1 MVLGKCV
8 IDHSRGW
15 DQCEYASQ
23 TYRPT
28 DNLGEPVNPD
38 TYTTLGVTI
47 DDGVARIALDNPP
60 VNVLGGTVIRELHDV
75 LGALRDDR
83 RVRVIVFSS
92 ANPEF
97 FLAHVDI
104 HILDELEQLREIADR
119 NPDANLFQGVG
130 ELLRHQPQ
138 VTIVKLDGKAR
149 AGGAE
154 FVAAADLTFA
164 ARETAGLGQTEVLM
178 GIVPGGGGTQYLR
191 DRVGR
196 NRALELLLTAD
207 LVDADTAAAYGWINR
222 AVPAAELDA
231 VVDQVAKKIAA
242 LSPELIAAAKRLVP
256 PADLADGLKA
266 EHDAWAELVSGPLPA
281 QLMARALDHGVQTP
295 DGERDL
301 ESVMRGIAATL

>member
-1 MVLGKCV
+1 MDL
-8 IDHSRGW
+8 
-15 DQCEYASQ
+15 
-23 TYRPT
+23 
-28 DNLGEPVNPD
+28 D
-38 TYTTLGVTI
+38 TYSTLDVTI
-47 DDGVARIALDNPP
+47 DAGVAWIVLDNPP
-60 VNVLGGTVIRELHDV
+60 VNVLGATLIRELHEV
-75 LGALRDDR
+75 LGTLRDDR
-83 RVRVIVFSS
+83 RVRVVVFSS

-104 HILDELEQLREIADR
+104 HILDEMDRLQEIADR

-138 VTIVKLDGKAR
+138 VTIVKLAGKAR

-191 DRVGR
+191 ERVGR
-196 NRALELLLTAD
+196 NRALELLLTGD
-207 LVDADTAAAYGWINR
+207 LVDADTAAAYGWVNR
-222 AVPAAELDA
+222 AVPAAELDD

-256 PADLADGLKA
+256 PTDLADGLKA

-281 QLMARALDHGVQTP
+281 QLMTRALERGVQTP
-295 DGERDL
+295 EGERDL
-301 ESVMRGIAATL
+301 ESVMRGIGATL

>member
-1 MVLGKCV
+1 M
-8 IDHSRGW
+8 
-15 DQCEYASQ
+15 
-23 TYRPT
+23 
-28 DNLGEPVNPD
+28 D
-38 TYTTLGVTI
+38 TYTTLDVEI
-47 DDGVARIALDNPP
+47 DAGIAWIALDNPP
-60 VNVLGGTVIRELHDV
+60 VNVLSGTLIRELHEV
-75 LGALRDDR
+75 LDTVREDHS
-83 RVRVIVFSS
+83 VRVIVFSS
-92 ANPEF
+92 AHPEF

-104 HILDELEQLREIADR
+104 HILGELDDLREIADR
-119 NPDANLFQGVG
+119 NPGANLFQGVG

-138 VTIVKLDGKAR
+138 VTIVKLAGKAR

-154 FVAAADLTFA
+154 FVTAADLTFA

-191 DRVGR
+191 ERVGR

-256 PADLADGLKA
+256 PTDLADGLKA
-266 EHDAWAELVSGPLPA
+266 EHDAWAELVSGPLPPR
-281 QLMARALDHGVQTP
+281 LMTRALEHGVQTP
-295 DGERDL
+295 EGERDL
-301 ESVMRGIAATL
+301 ESVMRGIIATL

>member
-1 MVLGKCV
+1 MNS
-8 IDHSRGW
+8 DAYS
-15 DQCEYASQ
+15 
-23 TYRPT
+23 
-28 DNLGEPVNPD
+28 
-38 TYTTLGVTI
+38 TLGITI
-47 DDGVARIALDNPP
+47 DDGVAWITIDNPP
-60 VNVLGGTVIRELHDV
+60 VNVLSGTLIRELHEA
-75 LGALRDDR
+75 LGALRGDDS
-83 RVRVIVFSS
+83 VRVIVFSS

-104 HILDELEQLREIADR
+104 HILDELDRLREIADR

-138 VTIVKLDGKAR
+138 VTIVKLAGKAR

-191 DRVGR
+191 ERVGR
-196 NRALELLLTAD
+196 HRALELLLTAD

-222 AVPAAELDA
+222 AVPASELDA
-231 VVDQVAKKIAA
+231 VVSQTAKKIAA

-256 PADLADGLKA
+256 PADLTNGLKA
-266 EHDAWAELVSGPLPA
+266 EHDAWAELVSGPLPP
-281 QLMARALDHGVQTP
+281 QLMTRALEHGVQTP

-301 ESVMRGIAATL
+301 ESVMRTIAASL

>member
-1 MVLGKCV
+1 M
-8 IDHSRGW
+8 
-15 DQCEYASQ
+15 
-23 TYRPT
+23 
-28 DNLGEPVNPD
+28 NLD
-38 TYTTLGVTI
+38 AYTTLDVDI
-47 DDGVARIALDNPP
+47 DAGVAWITLNNPP
-60 VNVLGGTVIRELHDV
+60 VNVLGATLIRELHEV
-75 LGALRDDR
+75 LDTLRDDDS
-83 RVRVIVFSS
+83 VRVIVFSS

-104 HILDELEQLREIADR
+104 HILDQMEELQEIADR

-191 DRVGR
+191 ERVGR
-196 NRALELLLTAD
+196 NRALELLLTGD
-207 LVDADTAAAYGWINR
+207 LVDADSAAAYGWINR

-231 VVDQVAKKIAA
+231 VVREVAQKIAA
-242 LSPELIAAAKRLVP
+242 LPPELIAAAKRLIP
-256 PADLADGLKA
+256 PTDLADGLKA
-266 EHDAWAELVSGPLPA
+266 EHDTWAELVSRPLPA
-281 QLMARALDHGVQTP
+281 QLMTLALEHGVQTP
-295 DGERDL
+295 EGEREL
-301 ESVMRGIAATL
+301 ESVMRKIAATL

>member
-1 MVLGKCV
+1 M
-8 IDHSRGW
+8 
-15 DQCEYASQ
+15 
-23 TYRPT
+23 
-28 DNLGEPVNPD
+28 NPD
-38 TYTTLGVTI
+38 TATTLHVTI
-47 DDGVARIALDNPP
+47 DDGVAWIALDNPP
-60 VNVLGGTVIRELHDV
+60 VNVLGGTLIRELHEV
-75 LGALRDDR
+75 LGTLRDDR

-138 VTIVKLDGKAR
+138 VTIVKLAGKAR

-266 EHDAWAELVSGPLPA
+266 EHDAWAELVSGPRPA
-281 QLMARALDHGVQTP
+281 QLMARALEHGVQTP

>member
-1 MVLGKCV
+1 M
-8 IDHSRGW
+8 
-15 DQCEYASQ
+15 
-23 TYRPT
+23 
-28 DNLGEPVNPD
+28 NLD
-38 TYTTLGVTI
+38 AYSTLGITI
-47 DDGVARIALDNPP
+47 DDGVAWITIDNPP
-60 VNVLGGTVIRELHDV
+60 VNVLSGTLIRELHEA
-75 LGALRDDR
+75 LGALRGDDS
-83 RVRVIVFSS
+83 VRVIVFSS

-104 HILDELEQLREIADR
+104 HILDELDRLREIADR

-138 VTIVKLDGKAR
+138 VTIVKLAGKAR

-191 DRVGR
+191 ERVGR
-196 NRALELLLTAD
+196 HRALELLLTAD

-222 AVPAAELDA
+222 AVPASELDA
-231 VVDQVAKKIAA
+231 VVSQTAKKIAA

-256 PADLADGLKA
+256 PADLTNGLKA
-266 EHDAWAELVSGPLPA
+266 EHDAWAELVSGPLPP
-281 QLMARALDHGVQTP
+281 QLMTRALEHGVQTP

-301 ESVMRGIAATL
+301 ESVMRTIAASL

>member
-1 MVLGKCV
+1 M
-8 IDHSRGW
+8 
-15 DQCEYASQ
+15 
-23 TYRPT
+23 
-28 DNLGEPVNPD
+28 NLD
-38 TYTTLGVTI
+38 AYKTLSVAVDSGI
-47 DDGVARIALDNPP
+47 ARITLDNPP
-60 VNVLGGTVIRELHDV
+60 VNVLSGTLIRELHEV

-83 RVRVIVFSS
+83 SVRVIVFSS

-104 HILDELEQLREIADR
+104 HILDEMDGLEELAGRSSG
-119 NPDANLFQGVG
+119 ANLFQGVG

-138 VTIVKLDGKAR
+138 VTIVELAGKAR

-191 DRVGR
+191 ERVGR

-222 AVPAAELDA
+222 AVPAAELGA
-231 VVDQVAKKIAA
+231 VVDGVARKIAV
-242 LSPELIAAAKRLVP
+242 LSPEIIAAAKRLVP
-256 PADLADGLKA
+256 PSDLTDAYQA
-266 EHDAWAELVSGPLPA
+266 EHDAWAELVSGPLPLR
-281 QLMARALDHGVQTP
+281 LMTRALEHGVQTP
-295 DGERDL
+295 EGERDL
-301 ESVMRGIAATL
+301 ESVMRAVATAVQD

>member
-1 MVLGKCV
+1 MKLDTCATLTVD
-8 IDHSRGW
+8 ID
-15 DQCEYASQ
+15 E
-23 TYRPT
+23 
-28 DNLGEPVNPD
+28 
-38 TYTTLGVTI
+38 
-47 DDGVARIALDNPP
+47 GVARISLDNPP
-60 VNVLGGTVIRELHDV
+60 VNVLSGTLIRELHEV
-75 LGALRDDR
+75 LGALREDDS
-83 RVRVIVFSS
+83 VRVIVFSS
-92 ANPEF
+92 ASPEF

-104 HILDELEQLREIADR
+104 HILGELDGLQDIADR

-138 VTIVKLDGKAR
+138 VTIVKLAGKAR

-231 VVDQVAKKIAA
+231 FVDQIAKKIAA
-242 LSPELIAAAKRLVP
+242 LSPELIAAAKSLVP
-256 PADLADGLKA
+256 PTDLTDGLKA
-266 EHDAWAELVSGPLPA
+266 EHNAWAELVSGPLPP
-281 QLMARALDHGVQTP
+281 QLMTHALEHGVQTP
-295 DGERDL
+295 EGERDL
-301 ESVMRGIAATL
+301 ESVMRRIMAAL